1 MNEENNSPI
10 QVTTE
15 ARYLPEQ
22 SQPDAEQY
30 AFGYTITIHNAGT
43 VPAKLTHRHWLIT
56 DSNGKVEEVHGK
68 GVIGKQPKLEPGA
81 SFRYTSGVVL
91 NTPVGAMQG
100 YYDMTSDDGEAFKAP
115 IAPFGLSVPGSLH

>member
-1 MNEENNSPI
+1 MNEDNPSSI
-10 QVTTE
+10 HVSTE
-15 ARYLPEQ
+15 VRYLPNQ
-22 SQPDAEQY
+22 SQPEAEQY
-30 AFGYTITIHNAGT
+30 AFGYTITIQNAGT

-68 GVIGKQPKLEPGA
+68 GVIGKQPKLDPGA
-81 SFRYTSGVVL
+81 SFKYTSGVVL

-100 YYDMTSDDGEAFKAP
+100 YYDMKGDNGEEFKAP